1 MIKKILCGNGYTVI
15 VQVPQESKV
24 FYDTEHVRYEVL
36 KTNVEMV
43 DVIKDNYQRIDTIG
57 VMKTIKENHI

>member
-1 MIKKILCGNGYTVI
+1 